1 VKPETEQLIRQ
12 AAEKGESAKLP
23 DDDLLEFIQR
33 EIDPQT
39 VKLMVE
45 AWDDG
50 FVFIGPL
57 PPSLMPPDESSSA

>member
-1 VKPETEQLIRQ
+1 MKPETEQLIRE

-57 PPSLMPPDESSSA
+57 PPSLAPKEKDEN